1 MTDDLRT
8 PASHILNAGVGLR
21 YSSFELELDGYNVLD
36 LKYADSAEHY
46 VSNWS
51 FLPGQQPA
59 SFATHLTAAPRSP
72 CVATLGVHL

>member
-1 MTDDLRT
+1 
-8 PASHILNAGVGLR
+8 VGLR
-21 YSSFELELDGYNVLD
+21 YSAFELELGSYNVLD

-59 SFATHLTAAPRSP
+59 SFATHLTAAPPRA
-72 CVATLGVHL
+72 VIATLGVHL